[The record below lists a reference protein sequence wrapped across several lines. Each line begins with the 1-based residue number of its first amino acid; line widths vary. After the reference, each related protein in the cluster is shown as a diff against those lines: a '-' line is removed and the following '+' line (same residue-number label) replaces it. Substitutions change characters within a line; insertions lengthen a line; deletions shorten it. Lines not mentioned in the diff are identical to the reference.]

1 LENLTGSPSLT
12 IQLFRRMKMSKITAE
27 FRLAALRRGLL
38 VASAKGSS
46 TDAVA
51 FAGAIELANLGFI
64 VDPAELRLV
73 STETITDAIKQAR
86 AIMGADRDMTP
97 IYPGFPKQV
106 QELSTMTLLVE
117 QILHYWSAG
126 ALLPNYPAVVRD
138 GLPIEDMLRN
148 ARNLRVVSAAAAARE
163 LITDL
168 VSNPVAISV
177 DDKALVLSALTLQKP
192 SVELIVETVKKSR
205 NGENVQSFVAA
216 VSKNS
221 GISRDEL
228 ALAVIPVVSNA
239 DVLLRAVLALFTVPA
254 PIRKGEVLDLKK
266 DMLSS
271 VETKRIENYTLAV
284 NTLADRHSRA
294 VFMLNIPR
302 PVRRAIVEKLG
313 KVSFGYKADA
323 VVGRQML
330 WRKVMTAVHA
340 YDFKLSDAEKR
351 IADVIHSN
359 VEYKTLNSLI
369 EDAMARREVV
379 TAVELLAEHQPGNL
393 LRRLVSLLRLVN
405 NSKEAKLLAKTV
417 RKVGSQSNL
426 TTLISAY
433 NGVIAANDNSTRVTR
448 VAGLNNTMVKRADVV
463 KVEEEYLAL
472 LSKAL
477 KKAMKVCLAKKGA
490 PVGPVP
496 VKSSMAVP
504 LVRRDAATT
513 DREMERGADFAVA
526 GEGDTLRIFSHWN
539 NNQRSSG
546 YMDIGLVILDSNFES
561 VAVLTWNSWSNHRD
575 LGTYSGDKLVY
586 PGDSAAEYFDLN
598 LTKVKAK
605 FPNAIYA
612 AMTIQSYSGWPTS
625 KVDIIAGAMLRS
637 KPDSGEVFDARS
649 VATAFK
655 PTTDSL
661 QSVPF
666 AIDLR
671 SGKMVWIDSSS
682 GSDVA
687 GMSSTGDTSIG
698 SIVYDEL
705 ERPRLTL
712 GELATLW
719 AKAHGVETVDEPV
732 NQKEL
737 AKLL

>member
-1 LENLTGSPSLT
+1 
-12 IQLFRRMKMSKITAE
+12 MSKITAE
-27 FRLAALRRGLL
+27 FRSSALRRGLL
-38 VASAKGSS
+38 VKPAKGTSS
-46 TDAVA
+46 DTFA
-51 FAGAIELANLGFI
+51 FAGVIELANLGFI
-64 VDPAELRLV
+64 TSPTDLRQM
-73 STETITDAIKQAR
+73 SNETITETIKQAR
-86 AIMGADRDMTP
+86 KIVGADRDMVP
-97 IYPGFPKQV
+97 VYPGFPKQV
-106 QELSTMTLLVE
+106 EELSTMTLLVE
-117 QILHYWSAG
+117 QILHYWSGG
-126 ALLPNYPAVVRD
+126 ALLPDYPSIVRE
-138 GLPIEDMLRN
+138 GLAIEDALRN
-148 ARNLRVVSAAAAARE
+148 ARTLRVVSAPAAARE

-177 DDKALVLSALTLQKP
+177 DDKELLTAAMLLQKP
-192 SVELIVETVKKSR
+192 SIELIVETVKKSR
-205 NGENVQSFVAA
+205 NGENIQSFISA
-216 VSKNS
+216 VNKV
-221 GISRDEL
+221 GGLPRTDV
-228 ALAVIPVVSNA
+228 ALAVIPVVANA
-239 DVLLRAVLALFTVPA
+239 DVLLRVVLSLFTSCA
-254 PIRKGEVLDLKK
+254 PINKGEVLNSEK
-266 DMLSS
+266 DMLS
-271 VETKRIENYTLAV
+271 TKEAQRVSNYTLAV
-284 NTLADRHSRA
+284 NTLADRHTRA
-294 VFMLNIPR
+294 VFMLNVPR
-302 PVRRAIVEKLG
+302 PVRRAVIEKLG
-313 KVSFGYKADA
+313 KVSAGYKADS

-340 YDFKLSDAEKR
+340 YDFNLSEAEKR
-351 IADVIHSN
+351 VADIIHSN

-433 NGVIAANDNSTRVTR
+433 NGVIAANDNSARVTR
-448 VAGLNNTMVKRADVV
+448 VAGLNNTMVNRSAVV
-463 KVEEEYLAL
+463 KVEEEYITL
-472 LSKAL
+472 LCKSL
-477 KKAMKVCLAKKGA
+477 KKAIRDLLAKKAA
-490 PVGPVP
+490 PVGPVG
-496 VKSSMAVP
+496 VTSSMAVP

-539 NNQRSSG
+539 NNQSQSG
-546 YMDIGLVILDSNFES
+546 YMDIGLVILDSTFENL
-561 VAVLTWNSWSNHRD
+561 AVLTWNSWSSHRD
-575 LGTYSGDKLVY
+575 LGTYSGDKNVY

-598 LTKVKAK
+598 LTKVRAK

-612 AMTIQSYSGWPTS
+612 AMTIQSWSGWPTS

-649 VATAFK
+649 VTTAFK
-655 PTTDSL
+655 PTTDST

-666 AIDLR
+666 AVDLR
-671 SGKMVWIDSSS
+671 SGKMVWIDSSNGSTAS
-682 GSDVA
+682 GT
-687 GMSSTGDTSIG
+687 SSTNDDSIG

-719 AKAHGVETVDEPV
+719 AKAHKVETIDWPVD
-732 NQKEL
+732 QKEL